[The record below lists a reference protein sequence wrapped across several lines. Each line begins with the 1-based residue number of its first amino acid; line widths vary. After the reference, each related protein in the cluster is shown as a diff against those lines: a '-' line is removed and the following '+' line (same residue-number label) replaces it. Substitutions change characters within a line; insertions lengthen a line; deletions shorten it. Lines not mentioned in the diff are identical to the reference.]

1 LKTFSYVASDINGK
15 IVKGREFAEDYRD
28 LTEKLKA
35 KNLFLTK
42 YRDIEEQKAPDV
54 KYKFK
59 TKDLAFISRQL
70 SSMLSAGLTLVRALQ
85 ILHTQQENKKAK
97 QILLDIYE
105 DVQKGKSFSQAL
117 SERPG
122 VFPGLFIS
130 MVNAGETAGSLDTIM
145 LRLADHYA
153 KEHKINNKIK
163 SSMTYPIILSIL
175 SVCIVIALFVFVM
188 PTFKSMMSG
197 DIPALSAFVMGIS
210 DFLIDKWPIILV
222 VLVILIVSIK
232 VMLKVDAVRLKFDRF
247 KLRIPKAGK
256 LIGTIYTGRFSRTMS
271 NLYASGIPMV
281 DCIEKSVSTLNNAYI
296 SSEFAT
302 VIENVKQG
310 ESLSTAIARTGI
322 FDSLFTSIVYVG
334 EESGTL
340 DSILEKTA
348 DYYEEESETA
358 IGKLVSMIEPLL
370 IIFLGI
376 GIGIVLVGLYPMIF
390 SSYNAIA

>member
-1 LKTFSYVASDINGK
+1 MKTFSYVASDINGK
-15 IVKGREFAEDYRD
+15 TVKGKEFAEDFHD
-28 LTEKLKA
+28 LSVKLKA

-70 SSMLSAGLTLVRALQ
+70 SSMLTAGLTLVRALQ

-97 QILLDIYE
+97 QVLLDIYE
-105 DVQKGKSFSQAL
+105 DVQKGKAFSQCLADK
-117 SERPG
+117 PG

-153 KEHKINNKIK
+153 KENKINNKIK
-163 SSMTYPIILSIL
+163 SSMTYPIILAIL
-175 SVCIVIALFVFVM
+175 SVVIVVALFIFVM
-188 PTFKSMMSG
+188 PMFREMITG
-197 DIPALSAFVMGIS
+197 DIPPISAFVMGIS
-210 DFLIDKWPIILV
+210 DLLV
-222 VLVILIVSIK
+222 NNWVAILIVLAVLIVAGK
-232 VMLKVDAVRLKFDRF
+232 VSLKVESVQLKVDKI
-247 KLRIPKAGK
+247 KLRIPKAGA
-256 LIGTIYTGRFSRTMS
+256 LIGTIYTGRFARTMS

-281 DCIEKSVSTLNNAYI
+281 DCIEKSVSTLNNMFI
-296 SSEFAT
+296 SSEFVT

-310 ESLSTAIARTGI
+310 EALSTAIARTGV
-322 FDSLFTSIVYVG
+322 FDGLFTSIVYVG

-340 DSILEKTA
+340 DMILEKTA

-370 IIFLGI
+370 IIFMGAGVGL
-376 GIGIVLVGLYPMIF
+376 VLVGLYPMIF
-390 SSYNAIA
+390 SSYNSIA